1 MENKITTKAKK
12 RFFRINHLF
21 IDIRIIWQ
29 SPMLFLIFLVLIFPE
44 NAFEYFWKTIFLS
57 ILAGSIFSLVYIF
70 ARWWCDIDLEEKEKE
85 LKDGLSRNEKIIEDL
100 KQKIVSK
107 EQPSKKDRKLFQK
120 IKKIR
125 SKNEQIEMSLKV
137 LDM

>member
-1 MENKITTKAKK
+1 MENKITAKAKK
-12 RFFRINHLF
+12 RFFRINRLLVNVK
-21 IDIRIIWQ
+21 IGLQ
-29 SPMLFLIFLVLIFPE
+29 SPILVLIFLSVLFPE
-44 NAFEYFWKTIFLS
+44 RLLERPWEIIITS
-57 ILAGSIFSLVYIF
+57 ILAGFTLSLMYICL
-70 ARWWCDIDLEEKEKE
+70 RWLADIDLEEKEKE
-85 LKDGLSRNEKIIEDL
+85 LKDSLSRNEEIIEDL
-100 KQKIVSK
+100 QQKVVSK